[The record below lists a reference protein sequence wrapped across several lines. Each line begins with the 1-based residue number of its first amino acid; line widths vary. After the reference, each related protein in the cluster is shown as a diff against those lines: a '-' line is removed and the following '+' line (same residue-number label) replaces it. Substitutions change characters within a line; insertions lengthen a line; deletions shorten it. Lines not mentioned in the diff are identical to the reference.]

1 MDTRRL
7 IQLEREVSQ
16 LKADLRS
23 LRVPSGYAS
32 RRQPRVGQTVANAA
46 ASPVYPRAPDP
57 PTTDPVT
64 GITTPGD
71 PHPNTFPFVF
81 VDALYDEAAGI
92 ITPTSESRQHTSV
105 LYGQTYH
112 GHVHNLSGVY
122 IPQSTLI
129 EVFEDNGYYWTNWNG
144 TTTGGSSTTNSSRT
158 LQSFWIGKSQADDP
172 LAYPTPVLLDPVT
185 WSAYPSAGD
194 DYAGMGLEKSG
205 ANDKFTALEDDVTL
219 LLFGSMRLVCTD
231 LSSGDEIT
239 LRLKLRRKSSA
250 GAVLETMLD
259 RTITIWLDQPDHTSS
274 FVVPCQLDSTQYL
287 DGYIKADPSSTVSVS
302 GFGYTVQVGVSNMYY
317 MKPVAT
323 TS

>member
-1 MDTRRL
+1 MDARRL

-46 ASPVYPRAPDP
+46 ASPVYPTAPDP

-64 GITTPGD
+64 GIVTPGD

-81 VDALYDEAAGI
+81 VDAQYDEDAGI
-92 ITPTSESRQHTSV
+92 ITPTSESRQNTAIGF
-105 LYGQTYH
+105 GQTYH
-112 GHVHNLSGVY
+112 GHIHNLAGVY
-122 IPQSTLI
+122 IPVSTLI

-144 TTTGGSSTTNSSRT
+144 STTGSSSVSSTRT
-158 LQSFWIGKSQADDP
+158 LQSFWLGKSQADDP

-185 WSAYPSAGD
+185 WVAYPSAGD

-205 ANDKFTALEDDVTL
+205 ANDKLTALEDDVTL
-219 LLFGSMRLVCTD
+219 LIYGSMRLLCTD
-231 LSSGDEIT
+231 LSSGDQIDLT
-239 LRLKLRRKSSA
+239 VKLRRKNSA
-250 GAVLETMLD
+250 GTTLETMLN
-259 RTITIWLDQPDHTSS
+259 RTISITVDHADHTSS
-274 FVVPCQLDSTQYL
+274 FVVPCQLDETQYF
-287 DGYIKADPSSTVSVS
+287 DGYIKADPSSTVSVA
-302 GFGYTVQVGVSNMYY
+302 GFGYTVHLGVANMYY
-317 MKPVAT
+317 LKPTAT